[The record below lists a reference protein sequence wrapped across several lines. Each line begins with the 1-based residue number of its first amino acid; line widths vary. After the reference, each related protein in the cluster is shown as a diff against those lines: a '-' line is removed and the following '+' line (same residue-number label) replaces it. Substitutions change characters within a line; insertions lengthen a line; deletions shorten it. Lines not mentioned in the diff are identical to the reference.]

1 MWTKGKYIQVNFRPK
16 HHGSFL
22 GYSILL
28 NEENVL
34 YIEKFQLKVNSN
46 IVNEI

>member
-1 MWTKGKYIQVNFRPK
+1 MRTKAKHIRVNFRPK

-34 YIEKFQLKVNSN
+34 DIENFQLKVNSN

>member
-1 MWTKGKYIQVNFRPK
+1 MA
-16 HHGSFL
+16 L

-34 YIEKFQLKVNSN
+34 DIENFQLKVNSN